1 MKRRDFELKVGIFVL
16 IGLIILAIIVFSISD
31 FKTAVAGYYIKVIF
45 NFANGIEVGA
55 PVRLAGVKVGE
66 VKDLQIVYSSSTA
79 LPQVELLAWIDK
91 KFVVYRDSVAYINTL
106 GLLGEKYLEIIPGSE
121 KNEVLKPGDVL
132 YGKNSVSMAQITET
146 GYKIATQLESSMSS
160 INALLTDPEFK
171 TAFKETI
178 LNLRRLTFELE
189 RLSLS
194 LQEIAEKI
202 NQGKGTIGRL
212 VTDEELYK
220 EMEEFVQD
228 LRKHPWKLFYRPK
241 EKK

>member
-91 KFVVYRDSVAYINTL
+91 KCVFYRDSVAYINTL